1 VTPVPPFRDDGERT
15 DGPDEGASGNGAGRN
30 GSKRTSS
37 SRSASGRAASARGA
51 AARRT
56 AADQS
61 RAKSQAVADAKSSRT
76 GTTTAVVERRRQAKV
91 AASTVVGAS
100 RTEPGPMGGAA
111 AVEEDPV
118 EVDSFDES
126 PVTDAAQGTL
136 PPDEALLL
144 VGEEEEEVDLEAE
157 SAPDTSAELDSEA
170 DVGAEAEA
178 DVDAD
183 ADLDAD
189 ADADLDAAAEE
200 VAPAADELETEFA
213 ADFAIEPEPEP
224 EPAPVRRPK
233 GQRPPRR
240 FARRTSIRPAR
251 PAPGEDAPVVLS
263 LAGLGKRYGSTV
275 AVADVSLEV
284 RAGSFYGIVGPN
296 GAGKTTTL
304 SMISGLLRPD
314 SGAVTVHGI
323 DVWKDP
329 RRAKQALGVLPDRL
343 RVFDRLTGSQ
353 LLYYAGILR
362 GMNAKTVR
370 SRSAD
375 LAAAFGIE
383 EALDRLVADYSA
395 GMTKKIALAASMIH
409 SPRVLV
415 LDEPFESVDPVS
427 TANISDI
434 LQRFADRGG
443 TVIISSHGMD
453 LIERACDSVAVI
465 VGGKV
470 LAEGT
475 MDEVR
480 DGRTLEDRFVD
491 LAGGRKAAEG
501 LEWLHSSSD

>member
-1 VTPVPPFRDDGERT
+1 MTPVPPFRDDGERT
-15 DGPDEGASGNGAGRN
+15 DGPDEGASAAGAGRN
-30 GSKRTSS
+30 GSKRSS
-37 SRSASGRAASARGA
+37 ASRSASGQAAGARGE

-56 AADQS
+56 TADKS
-61 RAKSQAVADAKSSRT
+61 RTRSQAAADAKSSRS
-76 GTTTAVVERRRQAKV
+76 GTTTAIAERRRQAKV
-91 AASTVVGAS
+91 AAATVVGGS
-100 RTEPGPMGGAA
+100 RTEPDPMGGEAPVEEL
-111 AVEEDPV
+111 AVEEIEDQTM
-118 EVDSFDES
+118 
-126 PVTDAAQGTL
+126 TDAAERTL
-136 PPDEALLL
+136 PPEEAVLL
-144 VGEEEEEVDLEAE
+144 VDED
-157 SAPDTSAELDSEA
+157 D
-170 DVGAEAEA
+170 
-178 DVDAD
+178 D
-183 ADLDAD
+183 ADLEPEAD
-189 ADADLDAAAEE
+189 AAPEAE
-200 VAPAADELETEFA
+200 DELEDEDPEGSIETAETGVDAPGVDELESEFA
-213 ADFAIEPEPEP
+213 VDFAIAPEAEP
-224 EPAPVRRPK
+224 EPAPVRRTK
-233 GQRPPRR
+233 SQRRMRR
-240 FARRTSIRPAR
+240 FQRGTRIRPAR
-251 PAPGEDAPVVLS
+251 PGPGPDAPVVLS
-263 LAGLGKRYGSTV
+263 LSGLGKRYGSTV
-275 AVADVSLEV
+275 AVQDVSLDV

-304 SMISGLLRPD
+304 SIISGLLRPD
-314 SGAVTVHGI
+314 AGTVKVHGI

-353 LLYYAGILR
+353 LLYYAGVLR
-362 GMNAKTVR
+362 GMNPKTVR
-370 SRSAD
+370 QRSAD

-395 GMTKKIALAASMIH
+395 GMTKKVALAASMIH